1 MGNDDDGFG
10 EKKEIV
16 KSKPTAESKGKKV
29 PTTTYG
35 GLNDTAVIKKVEKKT
50 KKAFKAGTFKKVKV
64 VGTKTPFGLKPLKCK
79 PAYMYATPKY
89 LTDNTRTKSKFKPRG
104 YAAESFLKIPR
115 TPV

>member
-1 MGNDDDGFG
+1 MGEEDGFG

-16 KSKPTAESKGKKV
+16 KSKPTAKSKGQKV

-35 GLNDTAVIKKVEKKT
+35 ALNDTAVIKKTERKT
-50 KKAFKAGTFKKVKV
+50 KRPFKAGNFKEVKVK
-64 VGTKTPFGLKPLKCK
+64 GTKTPFGMKPVTCK

-89 LTDNTRTKSKFKPRG
+89 LVNNTIAKAKFKPRG
-104 YAAESFLKIPR
+104 YAAETFLKIHR